1 MLSLGIP
8 FSVALLLASLGEM
21 VNQRSGI
28 FNLGC
33 EGIMAMGAFLGM
45 LIPYAAAVAG
55 HTSGAYN
62 LLGLLAAVGAGA
74 ALGLFFGVVVV
85 TFRAPQGIAG
95 IGLQMFGV
103 GCAGT
108 LFRHF
113 VGGTQSVH
121 GIGAFPIPG
130 LSKIPV
136 LGPIFFNHNVLVYI
150 TFLLVPAVW
159 YILFKTPWGLQVRA
173 VGTFPRA
180 ADSIGITVNAV
191 RFQALA
197 VGGAMAGLAGAYLSL
212 CQAKMFSDSMIAGRG
227 FIAVA
232 LVYFGHWSPVRIMGG
247 ALLFSMAQSFQL
259 AIQGQG
265 INFPYEFAVMLPYVL
280 VILVLSFA
288 RGTAHIAPT
297 DLGKPFNRE
306 MRV

>member
-1 MLSLGIP
+1 
-8 FSVALLLASLGEM
+8 
-21 VNQRSGI
+21 
-28 FNLGC
+28 
-33 EGIMAMGAFLGM
+33 
-45 LIPYAAAVAG
+45 
-55 HTSGAYN
+55 
-62 LLGLLAAVGAGA
+62 
-74 ALGLFFGVVVV
+74 
-85 TFRAPQGIAG
+85 
-95 IGLQMFGV
+95 
-103 GCAGT
+103 
-108 LFRHF
+108 
-113 VGGTQSVH
+113 
-121 GIGAFPIPG
+121 
-130 LSKIPV
+130 
-136 LGPIFFNHNVLVYI
+136 VLVYI

-180 ADSIGITVNAV
+180 ADSIGIKVNAV